1 MLEVAFYISAKRR
14 DLINTWCAPSQFDK
28 FQSKKLDGL
37 QYKPKQKP
45 INRILKQ
52 LSVVASILRIQNPE
66 VTRKI
71 VQ

>member
-1 MLEVAFYISAKRR
+1 M
-14 DLINTWCAPSQFDK
+14 
-28 FQSKKLDGL
+28 

-66 VTRKI
+66 VTKGKLFAITFLRLKKNI
-71 VQ
+71 RQNKDKQRYEGNVCHMKD